1 MGKFNVKNTKLKKQ
15 VGLYEAESIN
25 NAGTITIA
33 VNPKEHFE
41 KTFQVVNTNIP
52 VTSVTKTQSAGL
64 NDKQIFF
71 HDGIVLWPFVHPFL
85 EKVRKE
91 KEKYKNDIQHVI
103 EEKNI

>member
-1 MGKFNVKNTKLKKQ
+1 MNFKGYAQRTPSLRGIIQ
-15 VGLYEAESIN
+15 
-25 NAGTITIA
+25 
-33 VNPKEHFE
+33 

-91 KEKYKNDIQHVI
+91 KEKYKNDIQHVT

>member
-41 KTFQVVNTNIP
+41 KY
-52 VTSVTKTQSAGL
+52 
-64 NDKQIFF
+64 
-71 HDGIVLWPFVHPFL
+71 
-85 EKVRKE
+85 KE
-91 KEKYKNDIQHVI
+91 KTVNKKQGV
-103 EEKNI
+103 KKR